1 MGQPQPKTC
10 CCKMTYGVRCNF
22 SPTTPS
28 LSAAKVSTLDVRRS
42 ALCARLFRNM
52 TSPSHKINTL
62 VPPRRTSGYNLRCA
76 RSFEVPK
83 CRTERYRRSFIPSAV
98 VLYDIS

>member
-1 MGQPQPKTC
+1 
-10 CCKMTYGVRCNF
+10 MTLYKI
-22 SPTTPS
+22 TDDAMY
-28 LSAAKVSTLDVRRS
+28 AAKVSSLDVRCS
-42 ALCARLFRNM
+42 ALGARLFRNM

-83 CRTERYRRSFIPSAV
+83 CRTERYRRSFIPSAA